1 MPQEPDDREYTPD
14 ESRLKTS
21 FRECIP
27 LFIALGDSTRLAIIQ
42 QLYEVEEDRRSLET
56 EQKGG
61 RSVSEKRRAPGL
73 NVKEITEK
81 TSLSRP
87 AVSHHLK
94 ILKDSG
100 SSEASGHLKKRPPA
114 NEAAGCREA
123 GYWKRPM
130 PEERKMEVCD
140 S

>member
-42 QLYEVEEDRRSLET
+42 QLYEVEEDRRSPET
-56 EQKGG
+56 EQKCS

-100 SSEASGHLKKRPPA
+100 LIAVEKRGVCNYYHLTSQSAIDRLLRL
-114 NEAAGCREA
+114 NEALQQ
-123 GYWKRPM
+123 YSSK
-130 PEERKMEVCD
+130 
-140 S
+140 

>member
-42 QLYEVEEDRRSLET
+42 QLYEVEDRRSPET

-61 RSVSEKRRAPGL
+61 RSVSEKRCAPGL

-100 SSEASGHLKKRPPA
+100 LIAVEKRGVCNYYHLTSQSAIDRLLRL
-114 NEAAGCREA
+114 NEALQQNSS
-123 GYWKRPM
+123 K
-130 PEERKMEVCD
+130 
-140 S
+140 

>member
-42 QLYEVEEDRRSLET
+42 QLYEVEDRRSSET

-81 TSLSRP
+81 PSLSRP

-100 SSEASGHLKKRPPA
+100 LIAVEKRGVCNYYHLTSQSAIDRLLRL
-114 NEAAGCREA
+114 NEALQQNSS
-123 GYWKRPM
+123 K
-130 PEERKMEVCD
+130 
-140 S
+140 

>member
-1 MPQEPDDREYTPD
+1 MPQETDDREYTPD

-27 LFIALGDSTRLAIIQ
+27 LFIALGDSTRLTIIQ
-42 QLYEVEEDRRSLET
+42 QLYEVEEDRRSPET
-56 EQKGG
+56 EQKGS

-100 SSEASGHLKKRPPA
+100 LIAVEKRGVCNYYHLRSQSA
-114 NEAAGCREA
+114 IDRLLRLNEALQQNSS
-123 GYWKRPM
+123 K
-130 PEERKMEVCD
+130 
-140 S
+140 

>member
-21 FRECIP
+21 FREGIP

-42 QLYEVEEDRRSLET
+42 QLYEVEDRRSSET

-100 SSEASGHLKKRPPA
+100 LIAVEKRGVCNYYHLTSQSAIDRLLRL
-114 NEAAGCREA
+114 NEALQQNSS
-123 GYWKRPM
+123 K
-130 PEERKMEVCD
+130 
-140 S
+140 

>member
-61 RSVSEKRRAPGL
+61 RSSGSQRERDHRKNQSFPSGCLPSSEDPEGFGTDRCGKTRRLQLLPSDQP
-73 NVKEITEK
+73 VCH
-81 TSLSRP
+81 RP
-87 AVSHHLK
+87 ASQ
-94 ILKDSG
+94 I
-100 SSEASGHLKKRPPA
+100 KRG
-114 NEAAGCREA
+114 AAAEFQ
-123 GYWKRPM
+123 
-130 PEERKMEVCD
+130 
-140 S
+140 

>member
-73 NVKEITEK
+73 NVKEK

-100 SSEASGHLKKRPPA
+100 LIAVEKRGVCNYYHLTSQSAIDRLLRL
-114 NEAAGCREA
+114 NEALQQNSS
-123 GYWKRPM
+123 K
-130 PEERKMEVCD
+130 
-140 S
+140 

>member
-27 LFIALGDSTRLAIIQ
+27 LFIALVDSTRLAIIQ
-42 QLYEVEEDRRSLET
+42 QLYEVEDRRSSET

-100 SSEASGHLKKRPPA
+100 LIAVEKRGVCNYYHLTSQSAIDRLLRL
-114 NEAAGCREA
+114 NEALQQNSS
-123 GYWKRPM
+123 K
-130 PEERKMEVCD
+130 
-140 S
+140 

>member
-1 MPQEPDDREYTPD
+1 MPQEPDDKDYTPD

-27 LFIALGDSTRLAIIQ
+27 LFIALGDSTRLTIIQ
-42 QLYEVEEDRRSLET
+42 QLYEVEEDRR
-56 EQKGG
+56 QKGS

-100 SSEASGHLKKRPPA
+100 LIAVEKRGVCNYYHLTSQSAIDRLLRL
-114 NEAAGCREA
+114 NEALQQNSS
-123 GYWKRPM
+123 K
-130 PEERKMEVCD
+130 
-140 S
+140 

>member
-61 RSVSEKRRAPGL
+61 PQRIRKTPRSGSQRERNHRKNQSFPSGCLPSSEDPEGFGADRCGKTRRLQLLPSDQP
-73 NVKEITEK
+73 VCH
-81 TSLSRP
+81 RP
-87 AVSHHLK
+87 ASQ
-94 ILKDSG
+94 I
-100 SSEASGHLKKRPPA
+100 KRG
-114 NEAAGCREA
+114 AAAEFQ
-123 GYWKRPM
+123 
-130 PEERKMEVCD
+130 
-140 S
+140 

>member
-42 QLYEVEEDRRSLET
+42 QLYEVEDRRSSET

-81 TSLSRP
+81 TSLSRLP
-87 AVSHHLK
+87 
-94 ILKDSG
+94 
-100 SSEASGHLKKRPPA
+100 SSEDPEGFGVDRCGKTRRLQLLPSDQPVRHRPASQIKRG
-114 NEAAGCREA
+114 AAAEFQ
-123 GYWKRPM
+123 
-130 PEERKMEVCD
+130 
-140 S
+140 

>member
-42 QLYEVEEDRRSLET
+42 QLYEVEDRRSSET

-100 SSEASGHLKKRPPA
+100 LIAVEKRGVCNYYHLTSQSAIDRLLRL
-114 NEAAGCREA
+114 NEALQQNSS
-123 GYWKRPM
+123 K
-130 PEERKMEVCD
+130 
-140 S
+140 

>member
-1 MPQEPDDREYTPD
+1 MPQEPDDKDYTPD

-27 LFIALGDSTRLAIIQ
+27 LFIALGDSTRLTIIQ
-42 QLYEVEEDRRSLET
+42 QLYEVEDRRSSET

-100 SSEASGHLKKRPPA
+100 LIAVEKRGVCNYYHLTSQSAIDRLLRL
-114 NEAAGCREA
+114 NEALQQNSS
-123 GYWKRPM
+123 K
-130 PEERKMEVCD
+130 
-140 S
+140 

>member
-42 QLYEVEEDRRSLET
+42 QLYEVEDRRSSET

-73 NVKEITEK
+73 NVKEITEN

-100 SSEASGHLKKRPPA
+100 LIAVEKRGVCNYYHLTSQSAIDRLLRL
-114 NEAAGCREA
+114 NEALQQNSS
-123 GYWKRPM
+123 K
-130 PEERKMEVCD
+130 
-140 S
+140 

>member
-42 QLYEVEEDRRSLET
+42 QLYEVEDRRSSET

-100 SSEASGHLKKRPPA
+100 LKKKKKRGVCNYYHLTSQSA
-114 NEAAGCREA
+114 IDRLLRLNEALQQNSS
-123 GYWKRPM
+123 K
-130 PEERKMEVCD
+130 
-140 S
+140 

>member
-27 LFIALGDSTRLAIIQ
+27 LFIARGDSTRLAIIQ
-42 QLYEVEEDRRSLET
+42 QLYEVEDRRSSET

-61 RSVSEKRRAPGL
+61 RSVSEKSRAPGL

-100 SSEASGHLKKRPPA
+100 LIAVEKRGVCNYYHLTSQSAIDRLLRL
-114 NEAAGCREA
+114 NEALQQNSS
-123 GYWKRPM
+123 K
-130 PEERKMEVCD
+130 
-140 S
+140 

>member
-42 QLYEVEEDRRSLET
+42 QLYEVEDRRSSET

-61 RSVSEKRRAPGL
+61 RSVSEKPRAPGL

-100 SSEASGHLKKRPPA
+100 LIAVEKRGVCNYYHLTSQSAIDRLLRL
-114 NEAAGCREA
+114 NEALQQNSS
-123 GYWKRPM
+123 K
-130 PEERKMEVCD
+130 
-140 S
+140 

>member
-61 RSVSEKRRAPGL
+61 RSVSEKRRAPGKKSQKKP
-73 NVKEITEK
+73 VFPVR
-81 TSLSRP
+81 LSP
-87 AVSHHLK
+87 
-94 ILKDSG
+94 II
-100 SSEASGHLKKRPPA
+100 
-114 NEAAGCREA
+114 
-123 GYWKRPM
+123 
-130 PEERKMEVCD
+130 
-140 S
+140 

>member
-42 QLYEVEEDRRSLET
+42 QLYEVEDRRSSET

-94 ILKDSG
+94 ILTDSG
-100 SSEASGHLKKRPPA
+100 LIAVEKRGVCNYYHLTSQSAIDRLLRL
-114 NEAAGCREA
+114 NEALQQNSS
-123 GYWKRPM
+123 K
-130 PEERKMEVCD
+130 
-140 S
+140 

>member
-27 LFIALGDSTRLAIIQ
+27 LLIALGDSTRLAIIQ
-42 QLYEVEEDRRSLET
+42 QLYEVEDRRSSET

-100 SSEASGHLKKRPPA
+100 LIAVEKRGVCNYYHLTSQSAIDRLLRL
-114 NEAAGCREA
+114 NEALQQNSS
-123 GYWKRPM
+123 K
-130 PEERKMEVCD
+130 
-140 S
+140 

>member
-1 MPQEPDDREYTPD
+1 MPQEPDDKDYTPD

-27 LFIALGDSTRLAIIQ
+27 LFIALGDSTRLTIIQ
-42 QLYEVEEDRRSLET
+42 QLYEVEEDRRSPET
-56 EQKGG
+56 EQKGS

-87 AVSHHLK
+87 AVRHRP
-94 ILKDSG
+94 
-100 SSEASGHLKKRPPA
+100 ASQIKRG
-114 NEAAGCREA
+114 AAAEFQ
-123 GYWKRPM
+123 
-130 PEERKMEVCD
+130 
-140 S
+140 

>member
-27 LFIALGDSTRLAIIQ
+27 LFIALGDRTRLAIIQ
-42 QLYEVEEDRRSLET
+42 QLYEVEDRRSSET

-100 SSEASGHLKKRPPA
+100 LIAVEKRGVCNYYHLTSQSAIDRLLRL
-114 NEAAGCREA
+114 NEALQQNSS
-123 GYWKRPM
+123 K
-130 PEERKMEVCD
+130 
-140 S
+140 